1 MRRTQEGL
9 ASLPGV
15 QEVSFDPT
23 DDTFTICYRGDELE
37 LTSVNAAMRG
47 KVVAKPVRKLLDWI
61 SRPFRRAANS

>member
-1 MRRTQEGL
+1 VRRTQEGL

-15 QEVSFDPT
+15 QEISFNPA
-23 DDTFTICYRGDELE
+23 DDTFTVRYRGDELE
-37 LTSVNAAMRG
+37 FTNVNEAMRG